1 MFNSPEELQAKI
13 RLGEDSVIEL
23 KAVHMKGSRVDAP
36 NRMRQVGN
44 LDIPQKAFLD
54 DSELRLTIYAAKP
67 PVSAQ
72 PGS

>member
-1 MFNSPEELQAKI
+1 
-13 RLGEDSVIEL
+13 
-23 KAVHMKGSRVDAP
+23 MKGSRVDAP